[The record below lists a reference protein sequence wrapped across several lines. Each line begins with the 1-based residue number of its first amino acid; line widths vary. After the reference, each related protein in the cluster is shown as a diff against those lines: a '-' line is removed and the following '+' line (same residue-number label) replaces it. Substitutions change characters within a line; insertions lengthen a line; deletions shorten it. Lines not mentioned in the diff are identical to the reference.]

1 LLPKKE
7 VVPLEPVL
15 TGTTAGAEAD
25 GLCLDE
31 ENKEKGLDLLTGV
44 VWALEDG
51 FVGDE
56 RLWGSRARASW
67 NLA

>member
-7 VVPLEPVL
+7 VVLLVPA
-15 TGTTAGAEAD
+15 TGTAAGAEAD

-51 FVGDE
+51 FVGEE
-56 RLWGSRARASW
+56 RR
-67 NLA
+67 

>member
-7 VVPLEPVL
+7 VVLLPA
-15 TGTTAGAEAD
+15 TGTAAGAEAE

-44 VWALEDG
+44 VWALEEG
-51 FVGDE
+51 FVGEE
-56 RLWGSRARASW
+56 RR
-67 NLA
+67 

>member
-7 VVPLEPVL
+7 VEPVEVPA
-15 TGTTAGAEAD
+15 TGTAGGAEEE

-44 VWALEDG
+44 VWALEEG
-51 FVGDE
+51 FVGEE
-56 RLWGSRARASW
+56 RR
-67 NLA
+67 

>member
-7 VVPLEPVL
+7 VVLLPPVV
-15 TGTTAGAEAD
+15 GTAAGAEAE
-25 GLCLDE
+25 GLCLEE

-44 VWALEDG
+44 VCALLEDG

-56 RLWGSRARASW
+56 RR
-67 NLA
+67 

>member
-7 VVPLEPVL
+7 VVVLVPVPVV
-15 TGTTAGAEAD
+15 GTAAGAEAE
-25 GLCLDE
+25 GLCLEE

-44 VWALEDG
+44 VCALEEG

-56 RLWGSRARASW
+56 RR
-67 NLA
+67 